1 MVTDPISAS
10 PAAGVSRRYTPYTK
24 ARQLLY
30 IKSMKLVAG
39 ILVLGAALL
48 TGCATVEDK
57 YIPAKMGN
65 LEDSQ
70 ASGGIRISLVP
81 DHFKAKI
88 GDLLTFSIVLKN
100 ESEEPIWIPKQP
112 DFLLTWVYPDG
123 KRDNVIRNP
132 ETNKMYTKVNAIL
145 LQPGQEKVYRSA
157 VTTYYFNREGI
168 TEFRALVSVDKPASK
183 ELKPFWNGYA
193 ESNGYGVYLKE

>member
-1 MVTDPISAS
+1 MTGWGLDRHAP
-10 PAAGVSRRYTPYTK
+10 PYTK
-24 ARQLLY
+24 ACFLLY
-30 IKSMKLVAG
+30 IKSMKLASG
-39 ILVLGAALL
+39 ILVLGVALL
-48 TGCATVEDK
+48 AGCASVEDK

-70 ASGGIRISLVP
+70 ASGGIRMSLVP
-81 DHFKAKI
+81 DHYQAKI

-100 ESEEPIWIPKQP
+100 VSEEPIWIPKQP

-123 KRDNVIRNP
+123 KRDNVIRNE
-132 ETNKMYTKVNAIL
+132 ETKHTYTKANAIL
-145 LQPGQEKVYRSA
+145 LQPGQEKVYRS
-157 VTTYYFNREGI
+157 VITTYYFNREGI

-183 ELKPFWNGYA
+183 ELSPFWNGYA